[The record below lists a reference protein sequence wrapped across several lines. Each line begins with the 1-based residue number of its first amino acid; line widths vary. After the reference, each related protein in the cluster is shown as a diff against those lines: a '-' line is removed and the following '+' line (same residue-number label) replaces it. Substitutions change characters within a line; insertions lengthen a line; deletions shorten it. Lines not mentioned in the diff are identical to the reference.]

1 MSPLSSSPE
10 KPRRSADENELW
22 SRYLKDRDRA
32 AYDGLVE
39 HYLPLVKVVAGRLA
53 MHLPSSVREEDL
65 YSAGCVGLLS
75 AVENFD
81 PARDVRFETYAMGR
95 LRGAMLDELRSMDV
109 LTRAVRERSAKIRE
123 AERRLREDGRELSPE
138 TVAAAAGISVEELCE
153 TERALNMASL
163 ASLDDEADAEGH
175 SAASL
180 VVDETAR
187 SPLENIER
195 EELLGLLRDALDE
208 KDRLLIVLYYHEELT
223 LREIGEILGVSES
236 RVSQMHTEMVKRL
249 HYKLEAAGRR
259 RTGPAGRPGKG
270 RKPGQGD
277 GKKPASGG
285 WMA

>member
-1 MSPLSSSPE
+1 LSSSRE
-10 KPRRSADENELW
+10 KHRRGADENELW
-22 SRYLKDRDRA
+22 SRYHKDRGRPAFDA
-32 AYDGLVE
+32 LVE

-53 MHLPSSVREEDL
+53 MHLPNSVREEDL

-95 LRGAMLDELRSMDV
+95 IRGAMLDELRSMDV
-109 LTRAVRERSAKIRE
+109 LTRAVRERAARIRE
-123 AERRLREDGRELSPE
+123 AEQRLRETGRLLSPE
-138 TVAAAAGISVEELCE
+138 AVAGEAGISVEELCE
-153 TERALNMASL
+153 TERALNMASW

-180 VVDETAR
+180 VVDQTAR

-195 EELLGLLRDALDE
+195 EELLRLLREVMDE

-236 RVSQMHTEMVKRL
+236 RVSQMHTEMIKRL
-249 HYKLEAAGRR
+249 HYRLEAAGRR
-259 RTGPAGRPGKG
+259 RPDAAGRTPKGKKTGQESPGKPPAGNWI
-270 RKPGQGD
+270 
-277 GKKPASGG
+277 A
-285 WMA
+285 

>member
-1 MSPLSSSPE
+1 MSS
-10 KPRRSADENELW
+10 KGADENELW
-22 SRYLKDRDRA
+22 SRYLKDRDRG

-81 PARDVRFETYAMGR
+81 PTRDVRFETYALGR
-95 LRGAMLDELRSMDV
+95 IRGAMLDELRSMDV
-109 LTRAVRERSAKIRE
+109 LTRVVRERAAKIRE
-123 AERRLREDGRELSPE
+123 AEQHLREGNRELSPE
-138 TVAAAAGISVEELCE
+138 AVAKEAGLSVEELCE
-153 TERALNMASL
+153 TERALNMASWT
-163 ASLDDEADAEGH
+163 SLDDEADDEGH

-180 VVDETAR
+180 VVDRSAK
-187 SPLENIER
+187 SPLETIER
-195 EELLGLLRDALDE
+195 EELLELLRGVLDE

-236 RVSQMHTEMVKRL
+236 RVSQMHTEMIKRL

-259 RTGPAGRPGKG
+259 RPGPADKSGHRPKSDQSRPGKLA
-270 RKPGQGD
+270 PGD
-277 GKKPASGG
+277 WIA
-285 WMA
+285 